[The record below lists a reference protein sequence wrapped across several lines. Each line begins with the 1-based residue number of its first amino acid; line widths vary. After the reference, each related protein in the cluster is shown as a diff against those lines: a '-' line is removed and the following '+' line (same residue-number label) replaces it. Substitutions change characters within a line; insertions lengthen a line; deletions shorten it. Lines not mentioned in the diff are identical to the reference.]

1 MMGVANRCITG
12 DRKTCRK
19 IPNVPLKSPVFF
31 LRYFIFPRN
40 IESSPT
46 DVGGKNLLA
55 QCYVMLTEGLVL
67 VFSKF
72 IWR

>member
-46 DVGGKNLLA
+46 DVGGKI
-55 QCYVMLTEGLVL
+55 C
-67 VFSKF
+67 
-72 IWR
+72 

>member
-19 IPNVPLKSPVFF
+19 IPNVPLKSSSF
-31 LRYFIFPRN
+31 LLTYFIFPRN

-46 DVGGKNLLA
+46 DVGGKI
-55 QCYVMLTEGLVL
+55 CWHHVVL
-67 VFSKF
+67 C
-72 IWR
+72 